1 MRLVVRA
8 CVALGAFLLLAAVAS
23 APLSAQGL
31 TTASVRGRI
40 VDETGQPVASAS
52 VVLVN
57 TSTGQ
62 RFMGVS
68 REDGRYNIE
77 NVAVGGPYNM
87 TVTLLGYQQ
96 AERSGFNLAL
106 QQQLDLNFTMS
117 RAAVRLGAVVV
128 TAEEQDPLTAVSR
141 TGTAGYISDTAV
153 SRFPTLNRNFTD
165 FVAAIPQVATIQGD
179 APSIGGG
186 HNRMNNIQIDGISDN
201 DLFGLGSTG
210 QPGGQ
215 VDAKSISLEAVKEY
229 QVLIAPYDIRQ
240 SGFQGGVINAVTKR
254 GTNEFHGSAFWYYQQ
269 DALLRDSLPY
279 TGALFGE
286 YLQHQRGLSLGGPIL
301 RDKVQF
307 FGAAEWQTRQVPS
320 SGSTIGREAP
330 TDVLVAQDSA
340 QRAVDIMQN
349 VYGYDAGSYE
359 ALTINTPDQNYFG
372 RIDIQLG
379 ENHQLTLR
387 DNYVHASSDLGI
399 SRSASSYEFSSAGYT
414 IKNHS
419 NSAMAQ
425 LNSTFGGGKYF
436 NELRIGYSTV
446 RDARDPLVPWADVEV
461 NNQSEIDGQSYFNRF
476 YMGAERYSQRNRLS
490 QDVAELTNDFTFF
503 KGRHTLV
510 VGTHDEM
517 LSFDNTFFPTSI
529 GQWRFNS
536 LAAFE
541 AGTPAFYFV
550 QVPYPGVTTQADAGR
565 AKWSLLQL
573 GGYVQDQWD
582 VTPKLQV
589 TIGVRLDVPI
599 MLDSIK
605 PNPDLA
611 NSAALTARN
620 GGQPI
625 LTQDKPSGNLH
636 WSPRLGF
643 NWDVQGERATVLRGG
658 AGLFMGRPPY
668 VWLSNAYTNT
678 GRDVATVNCTGSN
691 IPAFTSDALV
701 NPPQDCAVT
710 SAITIPISQIN
721 YFDTGF
727 HMPQDL
733 KASLAIDQRLPGGLV
748 GTVEFLYTK
757 AVNSIYQIEMNIPAQ
772 ALSTNAEDRQMFG
785 DPANFSSS
793 YGIEASYVDPN
804 FAQVLQHTNASKDRR
819 YSVTV
824 QLQKRFSHG
833 YEFSAAYNY
842 MNAKDLSSMGS
853 SIATSNFGYSP
864 VSAGGNPNEKTLSI
878 SRFDVPHRLLLSG
891 TFDVPIPN
899 VPTSISVIY
908 VGQSGSPYTWTIDG
922 DANGDGYEAPG
933 ISGRNNDIVF
943 VPNAAGSN
951 FTADDPTPGTGDL
964 AQYQALIDLQPCL
977 KAVQDA
983 GGGIPERNTCRN
995 PWTNRLDMKFQIGVG
1010 RMVGGSFHKLT
1021 LVGDVFNVLNLM
1033 SADWGITKGVSFYET
1048 RNLLRLTGYD
1058 TANDRGVYEYAGP
1071 AILGLSPEEVDRN
1084 LFSASDLFSR
1094 WRVQLGLR
1102 YDF

>member
-8 CVALGAFLLLAAVAS
+8 CVAVGLLLLLAAGAS
-23 APLSAQGL
+23 VPLSAQGL
-31 TTASVRGRI
+31 TTAAVRGQI
-40 VDETGQPVASAS
+40 VDETGQPVAGAS
-52 VVLVN
+52 VVLLN

-68 REDGRYNIE
+68 RDDGRYNIE
-77 NVAVGGPYNM
+77 NAAVGGPY
-87 TVTLLGYQQ
+87 TITATLIGYQQ
-96 AERSGFNLAL
+96 AERSGFSLAL

-128 TAEEQDPLTAVSR
+128 TAEEQDPLMAVSR
-141 TGTAGYISDTAV
+141 TGTAGYISDSV
-153 SRFPTLNRNFTD
+153 VRRFPTLNRNFTD

-179 APSIGGG
+179 APSLGGG

-229 QVLIAPYDIRQ
+229 QVLIAPFDIRQ
-240 SGFQGGVINAVTKR
+240 SGFAGGVINAVTKR
-254 GTNEFHGSAFWYYQQ
+254 GTNEYHGSAFWYYQQ
-269 DALLRDSLPY
+269 DALVRDSLPY

-330 TDVLVAQDSA
+330 TDVQVARDSA
-340 QRAVDIMQN
+340 QRLADIMQN
-349 VYGYDAGSYE
+349 VYGLDAGSYE

-372 RIDIQLG
+372 RLDIQLG
-379 ENHQLTLR
+379 RNHQLTLR
-387 DNYVHASSDLGI
+387 DNYVRASSDLGI

-419 NSAMAQ
+419 NSAMLQ

-436 NELRIGYSTV
+436 NELRLGYSTV
-446 RDARDPLVPWADVEV
+446 RDARDPAVPWADVEV

-476 YMGAERYSQRNRLS
+476 YTGAERYSQRNRLS
-490 QDVAELTNDFTFF
+490 QDVMELTNDFTFF
-503 KGRHTLV
+503 KGRHTFV
-510 VGTHDEM
+510 VGTHDER

-536 LAAFE
+536 LSALA

-550 QVPYPGVTTQADAGR
+550 QVPYPGVTTQEDAGR

-582 VTPKLQV
+582 VTPRLQL
-589 TIGVRLDVPI
+589 TIGLRLDVPI
-599 MLDSIK
+599 ILDSIK
-605 PNPDLA
+605 SNPDLA
-611 NSAALTARN
+611 GSAALTARN

-636 WSPRLGF
+636 WSPRLGL
-643 NWDVQGERATVLRGG
+643 NWDLLGDRATVVRGG
-658 AGLFMGRPPY
+658 VGLFMGRPPY

-678 GRDVATVNCTGSN
+678 GRDVASVNCTGAA
-691 IPAFTSDALV
+691 IPEFNANTLV
-701 NPPQDCAVT
+701 NPPQDCVGT
-710 SAITIPISQIN
+710 SAITIPRSSIN

-733 KASLAIDQRLPGGLV
+733 KASLALDQRLPGGLV

-757 AVNSIYQIEMNIPAQ
+757 AIYSIYQIEMNIPAE
-772 ALSTNAEDRQMFG
+772 AISTNSEGRQMFG
-785 DPANFSSS
+785 DPTNFSSS
-793 YGIEASYVDPN
+793 YGVQASYVDPN
-804 FAQVLQHTNASKDRR
+804 FAQVLRHTNESQDRR
-819 YSVTV
+819 YSFTV
-824 QLQKRFSHG
+824 QLQKRFSRG

-842 MNAKDLSSMGS
+842 MNAKDLSSLGS

-864 VSAGGNPNEKTLSI
+864 VSAGENPNVKSLTT
-878 SRFDVPHRLLLSG
+878 SRFDIPHRIVLSG
-891 TFDVPIPN
+891 SFDVPIPN
-899 VPTSISVIY
+899 VPTSVTVIY
-908 VGQSGSPYTWTIDG
+908 VGQSGSPYSWMVDG
-922 DANGDGYEAPG
+922 DANGDGYEAPE
-933 ISGRNNDIVF
+933 ISGRNNDMAF
-943 VPNAAGSN
+943 VPNAAGAN

-977 KAVQDA
+977 QAVQAAD
-983 GGGIPERNTCRN
+983 GGIPVRNTCRN

-1010 RMVGGSFHKLT
+1010 RAVGGTFHRLT
-1021 LVGDVFNVLNLM
+1021 LVGDVFNVLNLL
-1033 SADWGITKGVSFYET
+1033 SADWGVTKGVSFYET
-1048 RNLLRLTGYD
+1048 RNVLRLTGYD
-1058 TANDRGVYEYAGP
+1058 VANDRGIYEYAGP
-1071 AILGLSPEEVDRN
+1071 AILGLPAEEANRN
-1084 LFSASDLFSR
+1084 LFSANDLFSR
-1094 WRVQLGLR
+1094 WRVQIGVR